1 VTAISLLS
9 IHVDSAPKQVSLD
22 PDGLLLR
29 LEVGVSLDLSDASPE
44 TCRTIARLL
53 MQAARV
59 KDSTHL
65 KAVV

>member
-59 KDSTHL
+59 KTTKHL
-65 KAVV
+65 TAVS

>member
-1 VTAISLLS
+1 MTAISLLS
-9 IHVDSAPKQVSLD
+9 IKVDTPASEISLN

-29 LEVGVSLDLSDASPE
+29 LEAGVHLDLSDASPE

-59 KDSTHL
+59 KDSRHL
-65 KAVV
+65 TAVS

>member
-1 VTAISLLS
+1 MTAISLLS
-9 IHVDSAPKQVSLD
+9 IKVDSRPDQIRLD

-29 LEVGVSLDLSDASPE
+29 LEVGVTLDLDDTSPE

-59 KDSTHL
+59 KDSVRL
-65 KAVV
+65 RAVV

>member
-1 VTAISLLS
+1 MTAISLLS
-9 IHVDSAPKQVSLD
+9 IRVDSPPEQVRLD

-29 LEVGVSLDLSDASPE
+29 LEAGVSLDLSDTSPE
-44 TCRTIARLL
+44 TCRMLARLL

-59 KDSTHL
+59 KDSAHL

>member
-1 VTAISLLS
+1 MTAISLLS
-9 IHVDSAPKQVSLD
+9 IYVDSAPEQVSLD
-22 PDGLLLR
+22 PDSLSLR

-59 KDSTHL
+59 KTVNHL
-65 KAVV
+65 TAVS